1 MALCQP
7 IMSFGLLCARK
18 SYDAGFYLD
27 FYRLAAFPAP
37 QLYFSV
43 VYR

>member
-1 MALCQP
+1 MALYQP
-7 IMSFGLLCARK
+7 TMSLGLIYARK
-18 SYDAGFYLD
+18 SYDAVFYLD

-37 QLYFSV
+37 QLYFTV